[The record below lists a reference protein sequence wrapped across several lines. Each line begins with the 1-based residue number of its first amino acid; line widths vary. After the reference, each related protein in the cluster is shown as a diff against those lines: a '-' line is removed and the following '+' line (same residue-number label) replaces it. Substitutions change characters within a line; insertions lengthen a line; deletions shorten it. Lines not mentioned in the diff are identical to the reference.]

1 MLPCIPPVGE
11 NVYDASAIEMFIL
24 HASDIKYISDE

>member
-1 MLPCIPPVGE
+1 MLPFIPPVGE

-24 HASDIKYISDE
+24 HASDSH